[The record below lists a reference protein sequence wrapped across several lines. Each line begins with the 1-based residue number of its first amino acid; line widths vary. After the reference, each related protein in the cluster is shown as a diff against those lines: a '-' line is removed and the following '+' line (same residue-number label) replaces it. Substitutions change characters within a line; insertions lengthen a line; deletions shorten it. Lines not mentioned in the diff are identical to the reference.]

1 MKPLI
6 KVHLVRHGEAVFN
19 LEHKYQGQADSGL
32 TERGY
37 AQAAAVGEALASLI
51 PEPAAVV
58 ASDLPRTMATARPY
72 LDLVGKEAL
81 PDEDWRELDV
91 GTWAGRTFDEMRVA
105 EPDVFQALADGE
117 DVARGGGETF
127 SEARTRVERA
137 LARIEERFADAEGE
151 FDVVVFTHG
160 GPIRLAAAAAAG
172 LPFPG
177 HARISSPGNCA
188 VTTLYLGRLNSL
200 HRHNRDVVRRDDEAT
215 IDREEVV

>member
-58 ASDLPRTMATARPY
+58 SSDLPRTMATARPY

-105 EPDVFQALADGE
+105 SHGGTADYHGMTW
-117 DVARGGGETF
+117 D
-127 SEARTRVERA
+127 
-137 LARIEERFADAEGE
+137 RIEAEHGIFWPCPEEGHPGTPRLYEGGRFAHPDGK
-151 FDVVVFTHG
+151 
-160 GPIRLAAAAAAG
+160 
-172 LPFPG
+172 
-177 HARISSPGNCA
+177 ARFHA
-188 VTTLYLGRLNSL
+188 VTYRPP
-200 HRHNRDVVRRDDEAT
+200 A
-215 IDREEVV
+215 EVVDDDYPVWLTTGTLRGS